1 MITSVGE
8 PLAEDEFFTI
18 EFSEYFS
25 SSDIPFLFHMGF
37 EIVPLVEHKSERAFR
52 VRCSTTR
59 QLKTVLRLWHYGWA
73 DVCRTT
79 TPSGDIEAL
88 CNKYG
93 VPPNRKQF
101 PQQNSSS

>member
-1 MITSVGE
+1 MITSVAE
-8 PLAEDEFFTI
+8 PLAEEEFFTI
-18 EFSEYFS
+18 EVSEYFS
-25 SSDIPFLFHMGF
+25 SSDILFLGF

-59 QLKTVLRLWHYGWA
+59 QLRCVLALWHHGFA

-79 TPSGDIEAL
+79 TTSPGDIVAL

-93 VPPNRKQF
+93 VSPNRKQF
-101 PQQNSSS
+101 PQKNS